1 MPKNLTIVFS
11 TAEFHSSC
19 RRLSNQILL
28 YSFLRFINN
37 IISSACNIS
46 VLQVCLL
53 AGWRKFLQAAC
64 TLEGW
69 WFEYLKVEKEVL
81 WSCSH
86 LLLDPSSAY
95 FVGHLWFISQA
106 LIFKTM
112 TWGFVHS
119 NFYEIRF
126 YSDLPVS
133 YNLRNIVPMQP
144 HSASKI
150 LFLYNFEFMIKVIS
164 LLPNVGNSNE

>member
-64 TLEGW
+64 TNQKWLAKPALEHW
-69 WFEYLKVEKEVL
+69 LSL
-81 WSCSH
+81 H
-86 LLLDPSSAY
+86 LFA
-95 FVGHLWFISQA
+95 
-106 LIFKTM
+106 
-112 TWGFVHS
+112 
-119 NFYEIRF
+119 
-126 YSDLPVS
+126 
-133 YNLRNIVPMQP
+133 
-144 HSASKI
+144 I
-150 LFLYNFEFMIKVIS
+150 LFALCFSSIKIFIPNLKSETSPLHKFIPNSFASCARLSTKDLALPFLQLCNTTTISTLRLYMPKNLTIVFS
-164 LLPNVGNSNE
+164 TAGLHPSC